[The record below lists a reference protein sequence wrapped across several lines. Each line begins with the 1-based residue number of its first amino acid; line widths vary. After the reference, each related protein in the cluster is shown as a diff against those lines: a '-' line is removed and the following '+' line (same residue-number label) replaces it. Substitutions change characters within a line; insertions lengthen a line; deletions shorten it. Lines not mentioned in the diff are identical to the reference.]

1 MFSFLH
7 VEALRFYPVAGSVL
21 LEFTMAKFP
30 DLHFDSKT
38 TSCVGSFQEWNT
50 ALYLPPN
57 HRRHFSVLT
66 KIDLIHRKTDLTRA
80 KMNRT
85 LFKTCEK
92 PVRSVRSQQPWHKQ
106 KTTAKSE
113 GTARRRRVARS
124 RVALRGAVSP
134 AQSSSPSPLLRSDV
148 VPSSGPGCGWKALR
162 QQPAVHPPLEELCLV
177 KRRTEQKKQ
186 HVDLRDC
193 ASVTCGLTHVKRIYL
208 DEQKESMG

>member
-7 VEALRFYPVAGSVL
+7 VEALRFYPIAGSVL

-50 ALYLPPN
+50 TLYLPPN
-57 HRRHFSVLT
+57 HRRHFLVLT
-66 KIDLIHRKTDLTRA
+66 KIDLIHRKTALTRA

-92 PVRSVRSQQPWHKQ
+92 PVRSVRSQQLWHKQ

-113 GTARRRRVARS
+113 RTARRWRVARS
-124 RVALRGAVSP
+124 WVALRGAVSP

-148 VPSSGPGCGWKALR
+148 VPRSSTSGRAGGWKPLW
-162 QQPAVHPPLEELCLV
+162 QQPATHCPLEE
-177 KRRTEQKKQ
+177 
-186 HVDLRDC
+186 
-193 ASVTCGLTHVKRIYL
+193 
-208 DEQKESMG
+208 

>member
-7 VEALRFYPVAGSVL
+7 VEALRFYPIAGSVL

-30 DLHFDSKT
+30 DLRFDSKT

-50 ALYLPPN
+50 TLYLPPN
-57 HRRHFSVLT
+57 HRRHFLVLT
-66 KIDLIHRKTDLTRA
+66 KIDLIHRKTALTRA

-113 GTARRRRVARS
+113 RTARRWRVVRS
-124 RVALRGAVSP
+124 WVALRGAMSP
-134 AQSSSPSPLLRSDV
+134 AQSSSPCPLLCSNV
-148 VPSSGPGCGWKALR
+148 VPRSRPGCGWKALR
-162 QQPAVHPPLEELCLV
+162 QQPATRCPLEEL
-177 KRRTEQKKQ
+177 RKKQ
-186 HVDLRDC
+186 K
-193 ASVTCGLTHVKRIYL
+193 T
-208 DEQKESMG
+208 QN